1 MCYLSLLL
9 LFLDLTEEIL
19 VSADKNQ
26 KVTIAS
32 WVCEKKQ
39 KTEEHISLNPIRDHY
54 HCDTGAI
61 CHEDENLEIKRQTGF
76 CEIIYIR
83 KE

>member
-32 WVCEKKQ
+32 WVCEKNK
-39 KTEEHISLNPIRDHY
+39 KLRNI
-54 HCDTGAI
+54 
-61 CHEDENLEIKRQTGF
+61 
-76 CEIIYIR
+76 
-83 KE
+83 